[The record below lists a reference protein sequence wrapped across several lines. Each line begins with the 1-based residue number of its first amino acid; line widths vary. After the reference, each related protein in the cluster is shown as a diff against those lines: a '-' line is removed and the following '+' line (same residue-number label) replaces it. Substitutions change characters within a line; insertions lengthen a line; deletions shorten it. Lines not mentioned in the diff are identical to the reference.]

1 MSFESY
7 IVFYNKEL
15 VNKYLGGKLPE
26 TMDELIS
33 MAKKVKADSGGEV
46 AGAAMRGLRTD
57 TNIDTISG
65 LVFNAWGDRSFEAP
79 YGVWFDGDW
88 SKPRLDDPA
97 IQKGLSDYAGLMQAG
112 PSDILSY
119 NWNEAG
125 NAFCNGQAA
134 FFADAS
140 LFGPWFET
148 DDCPISKGNTGYMA
162 LPPQTKGGVSYTANW
177 QWGIGMGANAQEKD
191 AGWYFIQ
198 YMTDKYAEPKIGT
211 FHGGAGRISTW
222 ENEEYTSTLNPDYVS
237 ATLES
242 MKTVRTSVVPVKDF
256 NKYALEIMDVILDIH
271 GGSSSE
277 DATAKGNANFKA
289 M

>member
-1 MSFESY
+1 
-7 IVFYNKEL
+7 
-15 VNKYLGGKLPE
+15 
-26 TMDELIS
+26 
-33 MAKKVKADSGGEV
+33 
-46 AGAAMRGLRTD
+46 MRGVRTD

-65 LVFNAWGDRSFEAP
+65 LVFNAWGARDIEGP
-79 YGVWFDGDW
+79 YGVWFDDDW

-97 IQKGLSDYAGLMQAG
+97 IQKGLSDYAGLMHAG

-125 NAFCNGQAA
+125 NAFCTGQAA

-162 LPPQTKGGVSYTANW
+162 LPPQKKGGTSYTANW

-198 YMTDKYAEPKIGT
+198 YMTNKSSEPKIGT
-211 FHGGAGRISTW
+211 FHGGAGRLSTW
-222 ENEEYTSTLNPDYVS
+222 ENNEYTSTLNPDYVS

-242 MKTVRTSVVPVKDF
+242 MKTVRTSVVPVQDF
-256 NKYALEIMDVILDIH
+256 NKYALEIMDVILNIH
-271 GGSSSE
+271 GGASSA
-277 DATAKGNANFKA
+277 DATAEGNANFQK